1 MAERRAVTAATRS
14 RYQRAA
20 KKDKGKILDE
30 FIELTGY
37 HRVYARAVLRTV
49 ARKICKDQPRRSTAT
64 PAAIGK
70 RRKHYD
76 QDVLVRL
83 RQIWI
88 ILDYICGKRLAA
100 IMPEVL
106 ARLEY
111 FGELKVAP
119 EIRAKLLRIS
129 AATID
134 RLLRAERRKHEL
146 RGRGRTKPGTLL
158 KKQIPLRTFSEWNEQ
173 QPGFVEI
180 DLVGH
185 DGGLLQGDFLYT
197 LDMTDVYSGWT
208 EVQAVQNKAQV
219 WVFAALKELRARLPF
234 PLQGIDSDNGSE
246 FINADL
252 LEYCQQ
258 QRLTFTRS
266 RPYRKNDNCYVEQKN
281 YTIVRRHVGYQRL
294 AGAEQL
300 ALVNKLYESLR
311 LYANYFQPQMKLK
324 CKERRGSQV
333 KKTYDVAQ
341 TPYERLQ
348 QSPYLSAAIKR
359 RLQTEYARLNPAE
372 LKRQIE
378 RLQEKLLK
386 FAADTRRRRLYRR
399 PESPWLNHNSV
410 FGARKPREDF

>member
-14 RYQRAA
+14 RYQRAS
-20 KKDKGKILDE
+20 KKEKGKILAE

-37 HRVYARAVLRTV
+37 HRVYARSLLRM
-49 ARKICKDQPRRSTAT
+49 AERKIFREQPGGAEPKSAT
-64 PAAIGK
+64 MK
-70 RRKHYD
+70 SRKVYD
-76 QDVLVRL
+76 QQVLVVL
-83 RQIWI
+83 RQIWM
-88 ILDYICGKRLAA
+88 ILDYICGKRLVA

-106 ARLEY
+106 GRLEY
-111 FGELKVAP
+111 FGELKV
-119 EIRAKLLRIS
+119 ELEVRAKLLRIS

-185 DGGLLQGDFLYT
+185 DGGLLQGEFLYT

-219 WVFAALKELRARLPF
+219 WVFAALKQLRARLPF

-252 LEYCQQ
+252 LQYCQQ
-258 QRLTFTRS
+258 ERLTFTRS

-281 YTIVRRHVGYQRL
+281 YTMVRRHVGYQRL
-294 AGAEQL
+294 VGPQQL
-300 ALVNKLYESLR
+300 ALVNELYEHLR
-311 LYANYFQPQMKLK
+311 LYANYFQPLMKLK
-324 CKERRGSQV
+324 SKERQGSQV

-341 TPYERLQ
+341 TPYQRLQ
-348 QSPYLSAAIKR
+348 HSDHLSAASKR
-359 RLQTEYARLNPAE
+359 RLKAEYAALNPAE
-372 LKRQIE
+372 LKRKIE
-378 RLQEKLLK
+378 RLQEKLLQLAPETK
-386 FAADTRRRRLYRR
+386 RQRLYRR
-399 PESPWLNHNSV
+399 PESPWVNHNSV
-410 FGARKPREDF
+410 FGGRKSREEF